1 MELVLDQLGLV
12 TLVGLSGNNQALCPV
27 SHPTRQTEL
36 IHTAMAEVQGDP
48 GSRGQ
53 SWPHG

>member
-1 MELVLDQLGLV
+1 MELLVHQLGLV
-12 TLVGLSGNNQALCPV
+12 ALVGLSGPV
-27 SHPTRQTEL
+27 SHPTRQTQL
-36 IHTAMAEVQGDP
+36 IHTAMAEAQGDP